1 MHFIS
6 YSSPC
11 FRAQVEVAR
20 LGHGQSFGELSL
32 VLEQPRAATVTALE
46 PTDLLALSK
55 ASYDAII
62 KKVELERMNELN
74 TVMKS
79 VACFALVDRSL
90 ITMLIPWFKEIKYI
104 SISEGGDDDSIL
116 DFI

>member
-1 MHFIS
+1 
-6 YSSPC
+6 
-11 FRAQVEVAR
+11 VEVAR

-55 ASYDAII
+55 TSYDAII
-62 KKVELERMNELN
+62 KEVELERMNELN

-79 VACFALVDRSL
+79 VACFGLVDRSL

-104 SISEGGDDDSIL
+104 LEWNGYRQKCL
-116 DFI
+116 LFIY